1 MVRNLRNTR
10 QQRSK
15 RNGNLRQRILLFM
28 AVSVFVGGAQAVA
41 ASVDI
46 DLGTVKSGNTA
57 QSGNTVTVNDTEA
70 QIANTTNSSLI
81 TNPVIK
87 KGDSAWGTIYGGD
100 GEFQNVSGNK
110 VTITGTAVEGV
121 FGGETAVGIASGNE
135 VTLDHAYSTGDVYG
149 GYATESGAYLD
160 AKRAADSDKVYLRSS
175 TVHDGPFS
183 TMVAGGKSSIGD
195 VRNNEVYLSGD
206 TSVSEELYGGFHIG
220 TRISENVE
228 VNHNSIFMTDGN
240 INLDNLAVGGYSG
253 YGTLKGNEIS
263 ITGNTAV
270 TLTGDENEFNY
281 SGRNVKTMAG
291 SFGRAD
297 TLAHNRVVIS
307 SSGDVKVTDGTLAGA
322 VYNADPLGGAYQ
334 NWKDADGSNMA
345 VGNYV
350 ELSGSGKVNAALIAG
365 ANMIG
370 GATMFGD
377 NDELYKKAGNAV
389 NNFVQISNGTIEAD
403 KVVGGASDYGS
414 VSGNV
419 VNISGGTITG
429 RDGGTVNI
437 VGGDGTGSTLSNNVI
452 NLSGSADISG
462 ANLYGWSTDDAGKS
476 QGGNALNVG
485 YTAIFDN
492 DADGYRTING
502 GTNSLWNG
510 SKVKGLYNFD
520 KVSFY
525 DINASTA
532 ALTVTDKV
540 ALPDTAVLDVSHLS
554 PQGGDLGQ
562 DVVLIDASKASSVNG
577 LNALYQSAAGTSAH
591 TWNYANGGVTV
602 TGQSGLSL
610 SSDNVLS
617 YGLRSIDRI
626 TYGTL
631 DWQTGGTVLALDS
644 SKNFNLAD
652 TTVDTSH
659 IQFTDNSLK
668 ALDKSGDYTMTLLDT
683 KGNKTLSAS
692 HLLNGDGRWTLS
704 NALTGKGQAYL
715 DENGNV
721 LYRMD
726 VSDGSVSAMD
736 GTHSVLVANEAALG
750 TLASGRDRM
759 EGILQGLTDE
769 DGRLYTFADIGGS
782 KDRYNTG
789 SHSTTYTWNGLAGVG
804 SGHKVAD
811 GDFAYSL
818 FYEYG
823 RGNYHVSDEGTT
835 GKGTARYSGGGLMVK
850 FMDKNN
856 SYVEGS
862 LRRGRLKNQADSV
875 LRDAAGNNLSYQTDA
890 DYWAGSLGVGHIF
903 NLTDQTAS
911 VSRGGTVRATRD
923 LDLYGRYFYTRLGGD
938 SFKVGGA
945 SYNVD
950 TMDSS
955 LLRLGFRINNRVGRN
970 DFYYGLAWDHEF
982 NGDSHGSVS
991 AADLPILAAD
1001 IRKADIGGNSLMA
1014 EAGWK
1019 MEATKDNPW
1028 DMNVNLQ
1035 TYAGRHR
1042 GVGAH
1047 VLVGYH
1053 F

>member
-1 MVRNLRNTR
+1 MKKDLKNAENHSRKGRRNLR
-10 QQRSK
+10 QQ
-15 RNGNLRQRILLFM
+15 ILLFM
-28 AVSVFVGGAQAVA
+28 AVSFFAGGAPAMA
-41 ASVDI
+41 ASLDVVP
-46 DLGTVKSGNTA
+46 GTYTVGT
-57 QSGNTVTVNDTEA
+57 SGNTVTVNDTEA
-70 QIANTTNSSLI
+70 RISNTDPSVVT
-81 TNPVIK
+81 TPVIA
-87 KGDSAWGTIYGGD
+87 KGSSTWRAVQGAYAVK
-100 GEFQNVSGNK
+100 QNASGNK
-110 VTITGTAVEGV
+110 VFVTDTTVESASGADATIGNAT
-121 FGGETAVGIASGNE
+121 GNE
-135 VTLDHAYSTGDVYG
+135 VTLDHASASGVEG
-149 GYATESGAYLD
+149 GNAIQEGN
-160 AKRAADSDKVYLRSS
+160 ADSNTVYLKSS
-175 TVHDGPFS
+175 TINEGSWAV
-183 TMVAGGKSSIGD
+183 GGKSSTGS
-195 VRNNEVYLSGD
+195 VRNNDVYISGQ
-206 TSVSEELYGGFHIG
+206 TSVAEELFGGYHGHEQAIHYTG
-220 TRISENVE
+220 AENIE
-228 VNHNSIFMTDGN
+228 VNNNSISMTDGTVSLN
-240 INLDNLAVGGYSG
+240 DVAVGGYSP
-253 YGTLKGNEIS
+253 YGTVKGNEIQ
-263 ITGNTAV
+263 ITGNTSV
-270 TLTGDENEFNY
+270 MLTDRFGDDI
-281 SGRNVKTMAG
+281 RTMAG
-291 SFGRAD
+291 GIGRAK

-307 SSGDVKVTDGTLAGA
+307 SSGDVKVDGGTLAGA
-322 VYNADPLGGAYQ
+322 VYRTEDLGSSYSGEEERHGTNTAE
-334 NWKDADGSNMA
+334 
-345 VGNYV
+345 GNYV

-365 ANMIG
+365 ANMIPG
-370 GATMFGD
+370 
-377 NDELYKKAGNAV
+377 NDEINLTVQNAV
-389 NNFVQISNGTIEAD
+389 NNFVQVSNGTIEAD

-419 VNISGGTITG
+419 VNISGGTLNG
-429 RDGGTVNI
+429 RDGGTVDI
-437 VGGDGTGSTLSNNVI
+437 AGGAGKGSTFSNNVI
-452 NLSGSADISG
+452 NLSGSADISQ
-462 ANLYGWSTDDAGKS
+462 ANLYGWSSDAAGKS

-485 YTAIFDN
+485 YTAVFAN

-502 GTNSLWNG
+502 GTHSLWNG

-525 DINASTA
+525 DVNASTA

-540 ALPDTAVLDVSHLS
+540 ALPDTTTLDISHLS

-610 SSDNVLS
+610 SNDNVLS

-652 TTVDTSH
+652 TTVDASH

-668 ALDKSGDYTMTLLDT
+668 ALNQSGDYSMTLLDT

-692 HLLNGDGRWTLS
+692 NLLNGDGRWTLS

-721 LYRMD
+721 VYRMD
-726 VSDGSVSAMD
+726 VSNGSVSAMD

-769 DGRLYTFADIGGS
+769 DGGLYTFADIGGS
-782 KDRYNTG
+782 KDRYRTG

-804 SGHKVAD
+804 SGHKVSD

-875 LRDAAGNNLSYQTDA
+875 IRDAAGNSLSYRTDA

-903 NLTDQTAS
+903 NLTDQIAS
-911 VSRGGTVRATRD
+911 VSRGGTVRAARD
-923 LDLYGRYFYTRLGGD
+923 LDLYGKYFYTHLGGD
-938 SFKVGGA
+938 SFKAGGA
-945 SYNVD
+945 SYQVD
-950 TMDSS
+950 DMDSS

-1035 TYAGRHR
+1035 TYAGRHK